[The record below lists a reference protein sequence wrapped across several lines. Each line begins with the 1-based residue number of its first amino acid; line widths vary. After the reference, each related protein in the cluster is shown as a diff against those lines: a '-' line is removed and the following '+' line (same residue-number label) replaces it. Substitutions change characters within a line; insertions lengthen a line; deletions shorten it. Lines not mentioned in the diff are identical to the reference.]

1 MAYIA
6 VAPSMGY
13 SFGDRNEKMG
23 ADRARETPAFIC
35 AKHKLMC
42 EAQVPIFS
50 TGIPPLVSPK
60 LQQAGTY
67 YIFSIYMLSYE

>member
-50 TGIPPLVSPK
+50 TGIPPLEKRQTKKEISCTREVYRR
-60 LQQAGTY
+60 A
-67 YIFSIYMLSYE
+67 